1 MLADPNKWCK
11 EHLKPI
17 WKRVVQQAAGFF
29 LILLV
34 GLGSAMAISPTVRA
48 AVINFVKEVFQNQV
62 IYRYTGI
69 SNDEKKPEL
78 PDFEITN
85 LPDSYIIKII
95 TFLYS
100 NSIAGPHLAGGAASE
115 PVTVNGC
122 SGMYYAVAG
131 SLDEYSGYAKRM
143 TEDEAGNEIVAVSY
157 QPRNKATLTWTN
169 AEGVT
174 FTIFGAFEKD
184 VLLKMAE
191 SITPRAF
198 LTEGDGT

>member
-11 EHLKPI
+11 EHLKPV
-17 WKRVVQQAAGFF
+17 WKRVVQQAACFF

-131 SLDEYSGYAKRM
+131 SLDEYSGY
-143 TEDEAGNEIVAVSY
+143 TENDRG
-157 QPRNKATLTWTN
+157 
-169 AEGVT
+169 
-174 FTIFGAFEKD
+174 
-184 VLLKMAE
+184 
-191 SITPRAF
+191 
-198 LTEGDGT
+198 

>member
-1 MLADPNKWCK
+1 MLADPNKLCK
-11 EHLKPI
+11 EHLKPV
-17 WKRVVQQAAGFF
+17 WKRVVQQAACFF

-48 AVINFVKEVFQNQV
+48 AVINFVKEVFQNQE

-78 PDFEITN
+78 TDFEITN

-115 PVTVNGC
+115 PGT
-122 SGMYYAVAG
+122 APQ
-131 SLDEYSGYAKRM
+131 LLQAK
-143 TEDEAGNEIVAVSY
+143 NC
-157 QPRNKATLTWTN
+157 RN
-169 AEGVT
+169 
-174 FTIFGAFEKD
+174 
-184 VLLKMAE
+184 
-191 SITPRAF
+191 R
-198 LTEGDGT
+198 